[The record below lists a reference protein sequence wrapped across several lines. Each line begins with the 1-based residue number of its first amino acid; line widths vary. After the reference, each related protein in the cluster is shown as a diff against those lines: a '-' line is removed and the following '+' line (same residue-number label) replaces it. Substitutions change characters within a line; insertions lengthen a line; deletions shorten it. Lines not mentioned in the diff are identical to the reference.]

1 MAKREEYVE
10 ARRQRRRRQIFNGA
24 TKVFAQKGYSSAT
37 TQEIADAA
45 GLAKGTL
52 YEYVQSKE
60 EILMLTVKEGLSLV
74 KTETDKAIAGM
85 EDPMDRLQ
93 AALRVQLNFA
103 KKYRHAARVLRLEI
117 FDLSEN
123 GRKFLSKIVDDHIEM
138 FRAFIDDGIE
148 KGRLKKLDSRIA
160 AELLM
165 HACSFYSDYGYLPHQ
180 KIPLNDITDFIID
193 NFVQGIVAE

>member
-1 MAKREEYVE
+1 MAKREEYME

-60 EILMLTVKEGLSLV
+60 EILMLTIKEGLSLV
-74 KTETDKAIAGM
+74 KAETDKAIAGL

>member
-1 MAKREEYVE
+1 MAKREEFVE
-10 ARRQRRRRQIFNGA
+10 ARRQQRRRQIFKGA

-60 EILMLTVKEGLSLV
+60 EILMLTVKEGLLII
-74 KTETDKAIAGM
+74 KTETDKALAGL
-85 EDPMDRLQ
+85 EDPVDRLQ
-93 AALRVQLNFA
+93 AALRVQLKFA
-103 KKYRHAARVLRLEI
+103 KKYRHAARVLQREVFNLNEG
-117 FDLSEN
+117 D
-123 GRKFLSKIVDDHIEM
+123 RAALSKSLDSHIEM
-138 FRAFIDDGIE
+138 LRAFIDDGIK
-148 KGRLKKLDSRIA
+148 KGRLKNIDSRIA

-180 KIPLNDITDFIID
+180 KIPLNDITNFIID
-193 NFVQGIVAE
+193 NFVLGIVTE